1 MSAER
6 TTTIADVIR
15 AVLASDGAAQLS
27 AVHASLAVD
36 LALRKV
42 IGMNCLAGNSL
53 DIDLGNG
60 HFLHCSLKRAV
71 GATNV

>member
-1 MSAER
+1 MSTHHTAA
-6 TTTIADVIR
+6 IADVIR

-36 LALRKV
+36 IALRKV
-42 IGMNCLAGNSL
+42 IGMNCLAGRSL

-60 HFLHCSLKRAV
+60 HVLRCSL
-71 GATNV
+71 GAALQAEGA

>member
-1 MSAER
+1 MSTGR
-6 TTTIADVIR
+6 TAAIADVIR

-27 AVHASLAVD
+27 AVHVSLAVD

-42 IGMNCLAGNSL
+42 IGMNCLGGSSL

-60 HFLHCSLKRAV
+60 HVLHCSLQRSIQ
-71 GATNV
+71 

>member
-1 MSAER
+1 MNPHR
-6 TTTIADVIR
+6 TTAIADVIR
-15 AVLASDGAAQLS
+15 AVLASDAGVQLS

-42 IGMNCLAGNSL
+42 IGMNCLAGNRL

-60 HFLHCSLKRAV
+60 HVLHCSLGVALQ
-71 GATNV
+71 GEGT

>member
-1 MSAER
+1 MNPHR
-6 TTTIADVIR
+6 TAAIADVIR
-15 AVLASDGAAQLS
+15 AVLSSDGAAQLS

-42 IGMNCLAGNSL
+42 IGMNCLAGNRL

-60 HFLHCSLKRAV
+60 HVLHCSLGVALQ
-71 GATNV
+71 GEGT

>member
-6 TTTIADVIR
+6 TATIADVIR
-15 AVLASDGAAQLS
+15 AVLSSDGAAQLS

-42 IGMNCLAGNSL
+42 IGMNCLAGNRL

-60 HFLHCSLKRAV
+60 HVLHCSLGVALQ
-71 GATNV
+71 GEGT

>member
-6 TTTIADVIR
+6 TATIADVIR
-15 AVLASDGAAQLS
+15 AVLSSDGAAQLS

-42 IGMNCLAGNSL
+42 IGTNCLGGSSL

-60 HFLHCSLKRAV
+60 HFLHCSLRRAV
-71 GATNV
+71 GATDV